1 MAKKG
6 KVLGEFRE
14 FIMRGNVIN
23 LAVGVIIGGAFQ
35 KIVTSLVNDLIM
47 PLVGLITG
55 DVNFNDRFV
64 ILKMPEVLPEGVTA
78 EMVETSLDTAKAA
91 GATTLSYGA
100 FITAVIDFLI
110 MAVVIFL
117 LVKFINKITSLA
129 KKPEE
134 PAPEPEP
141 TTKTCPFCCTEIP
154 IEAVRCP
161 HCTSDLPVE
170 EAVEDAAEPVAE

>member
-1 MAKKG
+1 MAKKR

-55 DVNFNDRFV
+55 DVNFNDRFLV
-64 ILKMPEVLPEGVTA
+64 LKMPEVLPEGITTD
-78 EMVETSLDTAKAA
+78 MVNTSLDSAKAA

-117 LVKFINKITSLA
+117 LVKFINKLTNIA

-141 TTKTCPFCCTEIP
+141 TTKTCPFCCSEIA

-161 HCTSDLPVE
+161 HCTSEIPVE
-170 EAVEDAAEPVAE
+170 EAAEDAPAAE

>member
-1 MAKKG
+1 MAKKS
-6 KVLGEFRE
+6 KVFGEFRE

-35 KIVTSLVNDLIM
+35 KIVTSLVNDLVM

-55 DVNFNDRFV
+55 DVNFNDRFTV
-64 ILKMPEVLPEGVTA
+64 LKYPEVYPEGVTKQ
-78 EMVETSLDTAKAA
+78 MVETSLDTAKEA

-117 LVKFINKITSLA
+117 LVKFINKVTSMA

-141 TTKTCPFCCTEIP
+141 TTKVCPFCCSEIAL
-154 IEAVRCP
+154 EATRCP
-161 HCTSDLPVE
+161 HCTSELPVE
-170 EAVEDAAEPVAE
+170 EATAE

>member
-6 KVLGEFRE
+6 KFFGEFRE
-14 FIMRGNVIN
+14 FIMRGNVVN

-35 KIVTSLVNDLIM
+35 KIVTSLVNDLVM
-47 PLVGLITG
+47 PLIGLITG

-64 ILKMPEVLPEGVTA
+64 VLRMPEVLPEGVTKQ
-78 EMVETSLDTAKAA
+78 MVETSLDTAKEA

-117 LVKFINKITSLA
+117 LVKFINKITNLA

-134 PAPEPEP
+134 SAPEAAP
-141 TTKTCPFCCTEIP
+141 TTKVCPFCCSEVA
-154 IEAVRCP
+154 IEATRCP
-161 HCTSDLPVE
+161 HCTSQLPVE
-170 EAVEDAAEPVAE
+170 DAPAPAAE